1 MIIGGFFFTIAVILM
16 MIYVFSAMLTIDTE
30 RKLGSG
36 LIKAAAVCG
45 ILGLIFSFVEIVLL
59 WVRAKNKSLCMQSGN
74 MWK

>member
-16 MIYVFSAMLTIDTE
+16 IIYVFTAMLTIDNTE
-30 RKLGSG
+30 RVFGSG

-59 WVRAKNKSLCMQSGN
+59 
-74 MWK
+74 